1 MSCPNATAPV
11 NIDKN
16 TNNICDLK
24 CKYNYN
30 YPFTNLLVRNKG
42 EYLSLKPDP
51 EQVPSV
57 TFNANNYNVSEIRIY
72 KPSLHSFNGKKTDG
86 ELIINHTNVTGVG
99 DLLVCIPLEKANI
112 INTSTGLL
120 DPIISGVAQRAPSM
134 GGSTNIN
141 LPTFSLNKFISQKI
155 PFYSYTGT
163 LPYTPC
169 NGVYNYV
176 VFGTNASVAVGGN
189 AWSSLDKIL
198 ITNNIEVKNNDNIEI
213 FYNKNGATKGGGI
226 GSGGDDDIY
235 IECNP
240 TGDEGEILVDK
251 SNVFDDL
258 LNDPNSIINKGK
270 SLINILLGAIII
282 YVLMKVIRT
291 LLNKI
296 SEGGK
301 FNFMQG
307 IEDSLQG
314 QGDIET

>member
-42 EYLSLKPDP
+42 NYLSLKPDP

-57 TFNANNYNVSEIRIY
+57 TFNANNYNVNEIRIY

-86 ELIINHTNVTGVG
+86 ELIIDHTNISGVKG
-99 DLLVCIPLEKANI
+99 LLVCIPLEKTNI
-112 INTSTGLL
+112 INISTGLF
-120 DPIISGVAQRAPSM
+120 DSIISGVAQRAPSM

-141 LPTFSLNKFISQKI
+141 LPTFSLNKFITQKI

-169 NGVYNYV
+169 NGEYNYV
-176 VFGTNASVAVGGN
+176 VFGREASVSVGGS
-189 AWSSLDKIL
+189 AWNSLDKIL
-198 ITNNIEVKNNDNIEI
+198 ITNDIEVKNNDSVGVY
-213 FYNKNGATKGGGI
+213 YNKNGATKGGGI
-226 GSGGDDDIY
+226 GSADDDIY

-240 TGDEGEILVDK
+240 TGDEGEILVKK
-251 SNVFDDL
+251 SNIFNDL
-258 LNDPNSIINKGK
+258 LNNENSIINKSK
-270 SLINILLGAIII
+270 PLINILLGAIII
-282 YVLMKVIRT
+282 YVLMKVIRK

>member
-42 EYLSLKPDP
+42 NYLSLKPDP

-57 TFNANNYNVSEIRIY
+57 TFNANNYNVNEIRIY

-86 ELIINHTNVTGVG
+86 ELIIDHTNISGVKG
-99 DLLVCIPLEKANI
+99 LLVCIPLEKTNI
-112 INTSTGLL
+112 INISTGLF
-120 DPIISGVAQRAPSM
+120 DSIISGVAQRAPSM

-141 LPTFSLNKFISQKI
+141 LPTFSLNKFITQKI

-169 NGVYNYV
+169 NGEYNYV
-176 VFGTNASVAVGGN
+176 VFGREASVSVGGS
-189 AWSSLDKIL
+189 AWNSLDKIL
-198 ITNNIEVKNNDNIEI
+198 ITNDIEVKNNDSVGVY
-213 FYNKNGATKGGGI
+213 YNKNGATKGGA
-226 GSGGDDDIY
+226 DDDIY

-240 TGDEGEILVDK
+240 TGDEGEILVKK
-251 SNVFDDL
+251 SNIFNDL
-258 LNDPNSIINKGK
+258 LNNENSIINKSK
-270 SLINILLGAIII
+270 PLINILLGAIII
-282 YVLMKVIRT
+282 YVLMKVIGSI
-291 LLNKI
+291 LNKI

-307 IEDSLQG
+307 IEGSLQR
-314 QGDIET
+314 QSDI

>member
-42 EYLSLKPDP
+42 NYLSLKPDP

-57 TFNANNYNVSEIRIY
+57 TFNANNYNVNEIRVY

-86 ELIINHTNVTGVG
+86 ELIIDHTNISGVKG
-99 DLLVCIPLEKANI
+99 LLVCIPLEKTNI
-112 INTSTGLL
+112 INISTGLF
-120 DPIISGVAQRAPSM
+120 DSIISGVAQRAPSM

-141 LPTFSLNKFISQKI
+141 LPTFSLNKFITQKI

-169 NGVYNYV
+169 NGEYNYV
-176 VFGTNASVAVGGN
+176 VFGREASVSVGGS
-189 AWSSLDKIL
+189 AWNSLDKIL
-198 ITNNIEVKNNDNIEI
+198 ITNDIEVKNNDSVGVY
-213 FYNKNGATKGGGI
+213 YNKNGAIKGGGI
-226 GSGGDDDIY
+226 GSADDDIY

-240 TGDEGEILVDK
+240 TGDEGEILVKK
-251 SNVFDDL
+251 SNIFNDL
-258 LNDPNSIINKGK
+258 LNNENSIINKSK
-270 SLINILLGAIII
+270 PLIYILLGAIII
-282 YVLMKVIRT
+282 YVLM
-291 LLNKI
+291 
-296 SEGGK
+296 
-301 FNFMQG
+301 
-307 IEDSLQG
+307 
-314 QGDIET
+314 

>member
-42 EYLSLKPDP
+42 NYLSLKPDP

-57 TFNANNYNVSEIRIY
+57 TFNANNYNVNEIRIY

-86 ELIINHTNVTGVG
+86 ELIIDHTNISGVKG
-99 DLLVCIPLEKANI
+99 LLVCIPLEKTNI
-112 INTSTGLL
+112 INISTGLF
-120 DPIISGVAQRAPSM
+120 DSIISGVAQRAPSM

-141 LPTFSLNKFISQKI
+141 LPTFSLNKFITQKI

-169 NGVYNYV
+169 NGEYNYV
-176 VFGTNASVAVGGN
+176 VFGREASVSVGGS
-189 AWSSLDKIL
+189 AWNSLDKIL
-198 ITNNIEVKNNDNIEI
+198 ITNDIEVKNNDSVGVY
-213 FYNKNGATKGGGI
+213 YNKNGATKGGGI
-226 GSGGDDDIY
+226 GDDIY

-240 TGDEGEILVDK
+240 TGDEGEILVKK
-251 SNVFDDL
+251 SNIFNDL
-258 LNDPNSIINKGK
+258 LNNENSIINKSK
-270 SLINILLGAIII
+270 PLINILLGAIII
-282 YVLMKVIRT
+282 YVLMKVIGSI
-291 LLNKI
+291 LNKI

-307 IEDSLQG
+307 IEGSLQR
-314 QGDIET
+314 QSDI